1 MLSISL
7 PFCYCRSFSC
17 RLQYIY
23 HRISSEPHYASDVD
37 LIILLTCVCYFV
49 SQEISRLQKVQGP
62 NAISAKD
69 EIARLARHL
78 SALPLMAKH
87 RTMCIR
93 TAIKKNMDV
102 QNYGFAKSML
112 ELLLSRAPS
121 NKQDELRSLIN
132 LCSQRGLSDRSI
144 DPAEDPS
151 HFCAAT
157 LGRLSTIGHDACN
170 VCGSKFSTVGSHIC
184 IICGMGAISRS
195 DAVPKGA
202 VVSPFS

>member
-1 MLSISL
+1 MSIHV
-7 PFCYCRSFSC
+7 SF
-17 RLQYIY
+17 
-23 HRISSEPHYASDVD
+23 
-37 LIILLTCVCYFV
+37 FV
-49 SQEISRLQKVQGP
+49 QEISRLQRVQGP

-87 RTMCIR
+87 RTTCIR

-121 NKQDELRSLIN
+121 NKQDELRGLIN
-132 LCSQRGLSDRSI
+132 LCTQRGSSDRSI

-151 HFCAAT
+151 LFCAAS
-157 LGRLSTIGHDACN
+157 LGRLSTIGHDACDI
-170 VCGSKFSTVGSHIC
+170 CGAKFSTVASPIC
-184 IICGMGAISRS
+184 IVCGMGTITRS